1 MQNNSEILFIGGSSE
16 IALKILNKLKNK
28 YLIHNISRKQNN
40 SYKINYVLKD
50 YSNSNIKKTL
60 KLIKK
65 KFKTIIIF
73 NGVFELSTLSNIDEK
88 KFINLLKINVLTP
101 LRLVNNL
108 IKKDMLESNSRVF
121 FLSSKAANRAEIGN
135 AYYAISKNTLN
146 FIIKILN
153 KEHQKKKIKFIN
165 ISAGIVE
172 SVMGKKVKQLMDLK
186 KKGKFNKKTLKIKD
200 LIKKFQLSEF

>member
-65 KFKTIIIF
+65 KFKIIIIF
-73 NGVFELSTLSNIDEK
+73 NGVFEFSTLSNIDEK

-153 KEHQKKKIKFIN
+153 KEYQKKKIKFIN

-200 LIKKFQLSEF
+200 LINKFQFSEF